1 MTKGFIDFR
10 VLCKLFIWLVM
21 RKTKRCKRE
30 QKKTIAR
37 LTITVINGL
46 TLSGPKKKGIYE
58 ANKHIAYQTTN
69 LKSNVTYLKLFSP

>member
-30 QKKTIAR
+30 QKNHRQTDNNRYQWLDIERAE
-37 LTITVINGL
+37 
-46 TLSGPKKKGIYE
+46 KKG
-58 ANKHIAYQTTN
+58 N
-69 LKSNVTYLKLFSP
+69 LRSEQAHRISDDESKVKRDLP